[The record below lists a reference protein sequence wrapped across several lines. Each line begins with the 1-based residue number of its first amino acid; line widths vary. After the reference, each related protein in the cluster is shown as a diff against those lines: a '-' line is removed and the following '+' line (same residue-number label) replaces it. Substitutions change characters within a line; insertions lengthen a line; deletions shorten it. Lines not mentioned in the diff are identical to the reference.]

1 MLFYHGFPGSS
12 AGKESACNAGDW
24 VWSLGWG
31 NPLEKGK
38 APHSSTV
45 AWRSPWTV
53 QSQSWT
59 RLSSSHCHSYGTCD
73 SSHHLLSWSLWYC
86 KTPWK
91 QAFKNIYLCTFGCSG
106 SSLLRGGYPLLRSAG
121 FSLQRL
127 PLLRS
132 TGCRCSGFSQCG
144 LSGWSSQVVKHELRS
159 CDAQA

>member
-38 APHSSTV
+38 APHSSIV

-91 QAFKNIYLCTFGCSG
+91 QAFNKYVLMHFWLQWFSAARGLPFVAVCG
-106 SSLLRGGYPLLRSAG
+106 LLIAAAS
-121 FSLQRL
+121 
-127 PLLRS
+127 LLRS